1 MHAASPIFGR
11 FNHVAVLVRDLDSA
25 IQRYTGTLGGKLVE
39 QQHLPASG
47 ADVAVIE
54 LGGAH
59 IELLST
65 RQPASRV
72 ARLLD
77 EHGEGVHHLSFEV
90 SDIEAALAQLR
101 RGGIGLRDQAP
112 RPGLH
117 DRRIAFL
124 DPHDTCGVLIEL
136 VEENQRTTQ

>member
-1 MHAASPIFGR
+1 MDSSVLR
-11 FNHVAVLVRDLDSA
+11 KLNHVAVLVRDLPA
-25 IQRYTGTLGGKLVE
+25 AVERYTRVLGGKLVE
-39 QQHLPASG
+39 EQHLPGSG

-65 RQPASRV
+65 RQPGSKV
-72 ARLLD
+72 ATLLS
-77 EHGEGVHHLSFEV
+77 ERGEGIHHLSFEV
-90 SDIEAALAQLR
+90 GDIEAAMAELR
-101 RGGIGLRDQAP
+101 NVGIALRDQTP

-124 DPHDTCGVLIEL
+124 EPRDTCGVLIEL
-136 VEENQRTTQ
+136 VEENLNRTSE